1 MSHSGAAG
9 LARRVSITN
18 KPDEGTTMKK
28 FIAIWIGC
36 LLALASVARGQQ
48 DETQPTPAK
57 KHPRKERAGQTSQPS
72 PSQSS
77 QRGPAARPQP
87 GRRARERAPENAQ
100 PPANPARPNAKTN
113 PRNRA
118 KQRQNRQERQATRE
132 SGNPEQ
138 APTAAPNRPTPQ
150 TNATTGTAAQPNQT
164 KAGAR
169 QRNVQGAKA
178 DVQKIKKQHANFR
191 AQPKPE
197 KVPTVSYQA
206 NYRIE
211 NSQRWQGPQYVA
223 FRNYRPQW
231 RDRSWYH
238 SHYTRIVLI
247 AGGYYYFDNGY
258 WYPAWGYA
266 PGQQYYAYNGPIYAG
281 REAEPPD
288 RVIADVQAE
297 LQQMGYYKGE
307 VDGLLGPLTREALS
321 QYQTDN
327 GLYATE
333 AIDQPTLASL
343 GLT

>member
-1 MSHSGAAG
+1 VCEHHK
-9 LARRVSITN
+9 R
-18 KPDEGTTMKK
+18 PDEGTTMKK

-36 LLALASVARGQQ
+36 WLALAGIAVAQQ
-48 DETQPTPAK
+48 DEPEGTPGK
-57 KHPRKERAGQTSQPS
+57 KHPRKQRAEQAAQPTATQ
-72 PSQSS
+72 PRQ
-77 QRGPAARPQP
+77 GAAATRPQP
-87 GRRARERAPENAQ
+87 GRRARERAAENAQ
-100 PPANPARPNAKTN
+100 APATSPAGPKANPNART
-113 PRNRA
+113 RA
-118 KQRQNRQERQATRE
+118 EQRQNRQQREQARE
-132 SGNPEQ
+132 SATAEQ
-138 APTAAPNRPTPQ
+138 APAASANQRKPQKTEASATP
-150 TNATTGTAAQPNQT
+150 GTAAQPNQT
-164 KAGAR
+164 KPGAR
-169 QRNVQGAKA
+169 GRNVQAVKANAK
-178 DVQKIKKQHANFR
+178 QIKSQHANFR

-197 KVPTVSYQA
+197 KVPTVTYQA

-231 RDRSWYH
+231 RDRGWYH
-238 SHYTRIVLI
+238 SHYNRIVLI

-307 VDGLLGPLTREALS
+307 VDGLLGPLTREALA
-321 QYQTDN
+321 QYQTDK

-333 AIDQPTLASL
+333 AIDEPTLASL

>member
-1 MSHSGAAG
+1 
-9 LARRVSITN
+9 
-18 KPDEGTTMKK
+18 MKK

-36 LLALASVARGQQ
+36 WLALAGVAMAQQ
-48 DETQPTPAK
+48 DETQATPSK
-57 KHPRKERAGQTSQPS
+57 KHPRKQRAEQATPPS
-72 PSQSS
+72 GAQSARQGAEAS
-77 QRGPAARPQP
+77 RPQP
-87 GRRARERAPENAQ
+87 GRRARERAAENAQ
-100 PPANPARPNAKTN
+100 APATN
-113 PRNRA
+113 PTRPKANANARTRPE
-118 KQRQNRQERQATRE
+118 QRQDRQERRPTPAATA
-132 SGNPEQ
+132 PEQ
-138 APTAAPNRPTPQ
+138 APAVNRNQRKPQKTETSATP
-150 TNATTGTAAQPNQT
+150 GTAAQTSQT
-164 KAGAR
+164 KPGAR
-169 QRNVQGAKA
+169 GRNVEAVKANAK
-178 DVQKIKKQHANFR
+178 QIKSQHTNFR
-191 AQPKPE
+191 AQPKPQ
-197 KVPTVSYQA
+197 KVPTVTYQA
-206 NYRIE
+206 NYRIQ

-223 FRNYRPQW
+223 FRDYRPQW
-231 RDRSWYH
+231 RDRAWY
-238 SHYTRIVLI
+238 SSRYNRIVLI

-333 AIDQPTLASL
+333 AIDEPTLASL